1 MREIIERLITAFRV
15 IFMARI
21 IVIEVKDE
29 PPGESVTIWSTI
41 NDDVA
46 ELDALEKTV
55 ILLKYESQKGAKLN

>member
-41 NDDVA
+41 NDDAA

>member
-1 MREIIERLITAFRV
+1 MREIIERFITAFRV

-29 PPGESVTIWSTI
+29 PTGESVTLWSTI
-41 NDDVA
+41 DDDAA